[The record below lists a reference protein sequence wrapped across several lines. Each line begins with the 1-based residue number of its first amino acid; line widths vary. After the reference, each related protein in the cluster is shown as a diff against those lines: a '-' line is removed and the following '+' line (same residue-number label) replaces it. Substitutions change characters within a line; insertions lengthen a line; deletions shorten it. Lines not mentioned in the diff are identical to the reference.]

1 MWKPQLPLIVN
12 IESIAKKGK
21 QNNAYLFLYTDLRD
35 KNKKSKL
42 DKKEAELYNHN
53 RSKWNINK
61 AV

>member
-1 MWKPQLPLIVN
+1 MRKPQLPLIVN

-42 DKKEAELYNHN
+42 DKKKAELYNHN
-53 RSKWNINK
+53 RSK
-61 AV
+61 